1 MGLEIERRFLVVGDG
16 WRRHVRWQGQLQQGY
31 LAGGADGFTLRVRL
45 SSQPDAPEAD
55 PRSPDADAGSG
66 DGAWL
71 TIKAPAAAEQGGSE
85 AGPGAALVRQ
95 EFEYPIPAADAGALL
110 ALTAHRLS
118 KRRHAL
124 DLEGGDWVVD
134 VFGGDNAPLVVAEV
148 ELGSPE
154 QPVTL
159 PDWCG
164 LELTG
169 RHELSNA
176 ALAHT
181 PLASWAPERRDALL
195 QALGSQS
202 KIF

>member
-45 SSQPDAPEAD
+45 IPGPDATAQA
-55 PRSPDADAGSG
+55 R
-66 DGAWL
+66 AWL
-71 TIKAPAAAEQGGSE
+71 TLKAPAAVEQGGSE
-85 AGPGAALVRQ
+85 AAPGAALVRQ

-134 VFGGDNAPLVVAEV
+134 VFEGDNAPLVVAEV

-164 LELTG
+164 PELTG

-176 ALAHT
+176 ALAHA
-181 PLASWAPERRDALL
+181 PLASWAPERRHGLL
-195 QALGSQS
+195 QALGSQP